1 MARIVDRDAKRQKI
15 LEAASAC
22 FAREGYDSTSM
33 EAVAAAAGISKG
45 SLYDYF
51 KNKEDLFFGVFEWFQ
66 QLIMVSAMERMGDY
80 KDARE
85 RIMAFADASIG
96 ALLEHLALYPVSL
109 EVWAAAAKPAT
120 RDRFSDAMKNLYASY
135 RAELAGLIR
144 EAQAEGAIRQDIDV
158 EATAGMLIGA
168 VDNLALHY
176 WLDRSFD
183 PQAWCRAFLGS
194 LFDGIGTDTRK
205 AQ

>member
-22 FAREGYDSTSM
+22 FAKEGYDATSM

-51 KNKEDLFFGVFEWFQ
+51 RNKEDLFFGVFEWFQ
-66 QLIMVSAMERMGDY
+66 QLIMASALERMGEY
-80 KDARE
+80 QDARE

-96 ALLEHLALYPVSL
+96 AMLEHLELYPVSL
-109 EVWAAAAKPAT
+109 EVWAAAAKPGT
-120 RDRFSDAMKNLYASY
+120 RARFSGAMKDLYASY
-135 RAELAGLIR
+135 RAELARLIH
-144 EAQAEGAIRQDIDV
+144 EAQAEGAIRDGIDV

-183 PQAWCRAFLGS
+183 PQAWCRSFLGS
-194 LFDGIGTDTRK
+194 LFDGIGTETRK

>member
-22 FAREGYDSTSM
+22 FAREGYDATSM
-33 EAVAAAAGISKG
+33 EAVATAAGISKG

-51 KNKEDLFFGVFEWFQ
+51 RNKEDLFFGVFEWFQ
-66 QLIMVSAMERMGDY
+66 QLIMASAMERMGEY
-80 KDARE
+80 EDARE

-96 ALLEHLALYPVSL
+96 ALLEHLELYPVSL
-109 EVWAAAAKPAT
+109 EVWSAAAKPGT
-120 RDRFSDAMKNLYASY
+120 RSRFSSAMKNLYASY
-135 RAELAGLIR
+135 RAELARLIQ
-144 EAQAEGAIRQDIDV
+144 EAKAEGAIRQNIDV

-183 PQAWCRAFLGS
+183 PQAWCRSFLGS
-194 LFDGIGTDTRK
+194 LFDGIGTETRK
-205 AQ
+205 AR